1 MLKAISAY
9 LNFFNIKIHV
19 LISWKRHLKLNHHR
33 LNHGLRMAPTVS
45 RLHLSSSSSSL
56 AALYSQHRPLIQR
69 CLNLSFTIFIL
80 ASTARGVS
88 GSGKPSSSSSHKSR
102 KSSKD
107 NGNKPARVQVDAVF
121 WQRLRALLRII
132 IPGIRS
138 KEALL
143 LAMHT
148 SLLVFRTAI
157 SLYVAALDG
166 K

>member
-1 MLKAISAY
+1 
-9 LNFFNIKIHV
+9 
-19 LISWKRHLKLNHHR
+19 
-33 LNHGLRMAPTVS
+33 MAPAVS
-45 RLHLSSSSSSL
+45 KLHFSSSSL
-56 AALYSQHRPLIQR
+56 AVLYSQHRPLIQR

-80 ASTARGVS
+80 ATTARGVS
-88 GSGKPSSSSSHKSR
+88 GSGRSSSSSSRKSR
-102 KSSKD
+102 KPSKD
-107 NGNKPARVQVDAVF
+107 DGNKPARVQVDAVF
-121 WQRLRALLRII
+121 WQRLRAILRII

-148 SLLVFRTAI
+148 SLLILRTAI